1 MEAHTVLLFVHV
13 LLFVFWL
20 GTDVGVFLAAK
31 ISEKGELSG
40 ETRATVLQLG
50 MVLDRLP
57 RSALTLIFP
66 TGMQLAINLGQLDI
80 APGVGAAVWVVSL
93 AWLGVLWVGFLK
105 PQTPTEQRVMLFNF
119 AMNALLAVAVSGY
132 AIYLLM
138 GDGIATWLALKI
150 LMVGLIFVAGV
161 LLDALFK
168 PAVEA
173 FLEIVSQGGTA
184 ERDEKYS
191 RAIAPVYIVVLA
203 IYALVLIAAYL
214 GLAKPAL

>member
-1 MEAHTVLLFVHV
+1 MEAHTVLLFAHV

-31 ISEKGELSG
+31 ISEKSELSS

-57 RSALTLIFP
+57 RSALTLILP
-66 TGMQLAINLGQLDI
+66 TGMQLAMNLGQLNV
-80 APGVGAAVWVVSL
+80 APAVATAVWVVSL
-93 AWLGVLWVGFLK
+93 AWLVVLWIGFLK

-119 AMNALLAVAVSGY
+119 AMNALLALAVSGY
-132 AIYLLM
+132 AIYLLA
-138 GDGIATWLALKI
+138 GDSVATWLALKI

-173 FLEIVSQGGTA
+173 FLEIVSEGGTE
-184 ERDEKYS
+184 ERDAKYS

-203 IYALVLIAAYL
+203 IYALVLVAAYL

>member
-1 MEAHTVLLFVHV
+1 MEAHTVLLFAHV

-31 ISEKGELSG
+31 ISEKSELSS

-66 TGMQLAINLGQLDI
+66 TGMQLAMNLGLDI
-80 APGVGAAVWVVSL
+80 APAVATTVWVVSL
-93 AWLGVLWVGFLK
+93 AWLAVLWIGFLK

-119 AMNALLAVAVSGY
+119 AMNALLALAVSGY
-132 AIYLLM
+132 AIYLLA
-138 GDGIATWLALKI
+138 GDSVATWLALKI

-173 FLEIVSQGGTA
+173 FLEIVSQGGTE
-184 ERDEKYS
+184 ERNAKYS
-191 RAIAPVYIVVLA
+191 RAIAPVYVVVLA
-203 IYALVLIAAYL
+203 IYALVLVAAYL

>member
-1 MEAHTVLLFVHV
+1 MEAHTVLLFAHV

-31 ISEKGELSG
+31 ISEKSELSS

-57 RSALTLIFP
+57 RSALTLILP
-66 TGMQLAINLGQLDI
+66 TGMQLAMNLGLDVSP
-80 APGVGAAVWVVSL
+80 AVASAVWVVSL
-93 AWLGVLWVGFLK
+93 AWLGVLWLGFLK

-138 GDGIATWLALKI
+138 GDSVATWLALKI

-173 FLEIVSQGGTA
+173 FLEIVSQGGTE
-184 ERDEKYS
+184 ERDAKYS

-203 IYALVLIAAYL
+203 IYALVLVAAYL
-214 GLAKPAL
+214 GLAKPTL

>member
-1 MEAHTVLLFVHV
+1 MEAHTVLLFAHV

-31 ISEKGELSG
+31 ISEKGELSS

-57 RSALTLIFP
+57 RSALTLILP
-66 TGMQLAINLGQLDI
+66 TGMQLAINLGQLAI
-80 APGVGAAVWVVSL
+80 APAVVTAVWVASL
-93 AWLGVLWVGFLK
+93 VWLGILWVGFLK

-119 AMNALLAVAVSGY
+119 AMNALLAFAVTGY
-132 AIYLLM
+132 AIYLLT
-138 GDGIATWLALKI
+138 GDSVATWLALKI

-161 LLDALFK
+161 VLDALFK

-173 FLEIVSQGGTA
+173 FLEIVSEGGTE
-184 ERDEKYS
+184 ERDAKYS
-191 RAIAPVYIVVLA
+191 RAIGPVYIVVLA
-203 IYALVLIAAYL
+203 IYALVLVAAYL

>member
-1 MEAHTVLLFVHV
+1 MEAHTVLLFAHV

-31 ISEKGELSG
+31 ISEKSELSS

-57 RSALTLIFP
+57 RSALTLIVP
-66 TGMQLAINLGQLDI
+66 TGMQLAMNLGQLDVPP
-80 APGVGAAVWVVSL
+80 AAATAVWVVSL
-93 AWLGVLWVGFLK
+93 LWLGVLWIGFLK

-119 AMNALLAVAVSGY
+119 AMNALLALAVSGY

-138 GDGIATWLALKI
+138 GDSVATWLALKI

-161 LLDALFK
+161 VLDTLFK

-173 FLEIVSQGGTA
+173 FLEIVSHGGTE
-184 ERDEKYS
+184 ERDAKYS
-191 RAIAPVYIVVLA
+191 RAISPVYIVVLA
-203 IYALVLIAAYL
+203 IYALVLVAAYL

>member
-31 ISEKGELSG
+31 ISEKGELSA

-80 APGVGAAVWVVSL
+80 APGVATAVWVVSL

-119 AMNALLAVAVSGY
+119 AMNALLAVAISGY
-132 AIYLLM
+132 AIYLLL

-150 LMVGLIFVAGV
+150 LMVGFIFVAGV

-173 FLEIVSQGGTA
+173 FLEIVSQGGSP

-191 RAIAPVYIVVLA
+191 RAISPVYIVVLA